1 MGSSSPFFLFSLHSG
16 FPDFQRS
23 KEVLPRAHGR
33 GGKRRN
39 FISPVPSHEGRGG
52 RGARNTSGAHKYGA
66 KQSLGRHPF
75 NAEAVWFFLRPLQ
88 RAARLPPLS
97 PPFLTVFKEQP
108 PDCLPF
114 PPFFDW
120 SHNVPL
126 PPPPNFHGLEK
137 EYLSNGFSVV
147 LCSGIQFRDKNA
159 PPIFTTF
166 YFHGCRFSFP
176 LRLTGLF
183 LPISVSHLSCPGARH
198 KFI

>member
-1 MGSSSPFFLFSLHSG
+1 MVSRISNGQKKFSHA
-16 FPDFQRS
+16 RT
-23 KEVLPRAHGR
+23 
-33 GGKRRN
+33 GGGERRN

-52 RGARNTSGAHKYGA
+52 RGARKTSGAHKYGA
-66 KQSLGRHPF
+66 KQSLGRQSPF
-75 NAEAVWFFLRPLQ
+75 Q
-88 RAARLPPLS
+88 RRS
-97 PPFLTVFKEQP
+97 
-108 PDCLPF
+108 CLGFPSSSSKSSQIASPF

-126 PPPPNFHGLEK
+126 PPPPNFHGLGK
-137 EYLSNGFSVV
+137 KYLSNGFSVV

-166 YFHGCRFSFP
+166 YFHGYRFSFP